1 MLIIEQGVSEMAVV
15 NNDFRDV
22 MLNRHSVRKFD
33 EQAKIERSE
42 LTEMIA
48 EAITAPSACN
58 LQAWRFVV
66 VDSPAGKDKLRSFFM
81 RFNLPQ
87 LATAS
92 AVVMIFGDTLAFE
105 SYRDLWNKAYEN
117 GQITAAKR
125 DEVLNPFPPLSESAP
140 KSMLI
145 NDSMVDCSLAA
156 MQLMLTARAHGY
168 ESNPIAGYDAK
179 KAAPAFDLDPERYVP
194 VMAIA
199 IGKPVDEGVDK
210 VTSSRYPVKDV
221 MDFA

>member
-33 EQAKIERSE
+33 EQVKIERSE

-87 LATAS
+87 LETAS
-92 AVVMIFGDTLAFE
+92 AVVGI
-105 SYRDLWNKAYEN
+105 R
-117 GQITAAKR
+117 
-125 DEVLNPFPPLSESAP
+125 
-140 KSMLI
+140 
-145 NDSMVDCSLAA
+145 
-156 MQLMLTARAHGY
+156 
-168 ESNPIAGYDAK
+168 
-179 KAAPAFDLDPERYVP
+179 
-194 VMAIA
+194 
-199 IGKPVDEGVDK
+199 
-210 VTSSRYPVKDV
+210 
-221 MDFA
+221 